1 MTIIAD
7 TSNKEPQSDKPI
19 VSMRAITKTFG
30 GTRAV
35 DNVDLDL
42 FRAEVHGLVGENGA
56 GKSTLMRVLSGL
68 VGDYSGTITVGGE
81 EVRFATPAQAQTRGI
96 VLVHQE
102 LSLFPELTVAENIL
116 LGREPEGRFPGFI
129 SRRTAEAVARRYLE
143 DCGITI
149 DPTTKLERLSIAERQ
164 LVEIVKGVSAGPR
177 VLILDEPTSSLTIR
191 ETQELFRIVRALVAR
206 GASVVYIS
214 HKLDEIFAIAT
225 HVTVLRDG
233 ARIASAPI
241 TEWSERKLVRAMVGR
256 DLSTLFPRRFNA
268 PGSPR
273 LEVSALSRFGVFHNI
288 SFFIRAGEIL
298 GLYGIIGAGRTNV
311 AEAIYG
317 LAPSDAG
324 SIRID
329 GRTVRPTSSVRALAS
344 GIALVPEDRHAL
356 GLVPM
361 LPVSQNLSLGALS
374 SLSCYGFIRRAA
386 EFDAVAQL
394 LKQLLVR
401 LTSPSQEVSS
411 LSGGNQQKVV
421 IGRSL
426 MPKPRVLILD
436 EPTRGIDVVAK
447 AEVHASIDR
456 LAAQGLAILLISS
469 ELPEILGMSDRI
481 IVMRQGVIVGGF
493 GRGETS
499 EEELVAMAAGASHGE

>member
-1 MTIIAD
+1 M
-7 TSNKEPQSDKPI
+7 I
-19 VSMRAITKTFG
+19 VSMRAITKSFG

-56 GKSTLMRVLSGL
+56 GKSTLMRVLAGL
-68 VGDYSGTITVGGE
+68 FADYAGEIAVAGE
-81 EVRFATPAQAQTRGI
+81 EVRFTTPAQAQARGI

-102 LSLFPELTVAENIL
+102 LSLLPELTVAENIL
-116 LGREPEGRFPGFI
+116 LGREPPGRISGFI
-129 SRRTAEAVARRYLE
+129 SRRTAEAEARRHLE

-149 DPTTKLERLSIAERQ
+149 DPTVKLERLSIAERQ

-191 ETQELFRIVRALVAR
+191 EIQELFRIVRALVAR
-206 GASVVYIS
+206 GTSVVYIS
-214 HKLDEIFAIAT
+214 HKLDEIFAIAAR
-225 HVTVLRDG
+225 VTVLRDG
-233 ARIASAPI
+233 AKIASAPI
-241 TEWSERKLVRAMVGR
+241 VEWTEGKLVRAMVGR
-256 DLSTLFPRRFNA
+256 DLSTLFPRNFNA
-268 PGSPR
+268 PGPAR
-273 LEVSALSRFGVFHNI
+273 LEVSGLSRHGAFHNV

-298 GLYGIIGAGRTNV
+298 GLYGIVGAGRTNV

-317 LAPSDAG
+317 LAPADAG
-324 SIRID
+324 AIKVD
-329 GRTVRPTSSVRALAS
+329 GVTVTPSSSTRALAA
-344 GIALVPEDRHAL
+344 GIGLVPEDRHAL

-361 LPVSQNLSLGALS
+361 LTVSENLSLGALAA
-374 SLSCYGFIRRAA
+374 LSRGGFIRRSA
-386 EFDAVAQL
+386 EHDAVARL
-394 LKQLLVR
+394 LRQLLVR
-401 LTSPSQEVSS
+401 VTSSAQEVSS

-456 LAAQGLAILLISS
+456 LAAQGLAVLLISS

-481 IVMRQGVIVGGF
+481 IVMREGAIVGEF
-493 GRGETS
+493 ARGQTS
-499 EEELVAMAAGASHGE
+499 EEGLVAMAAGASHGE